1 MMSRLLSQISS
12 GVLSF
17 LCGVMLF
24 VPPAFSA
31 DIVLGNMMPGGGVI
45 HKKIISMRERRY
57 LNLIPQQNNFICVA
71 AALATILK
79 YAYDQDITERK
90 VLLDLFKIGDPEL
103 IRKKGFSLLDMKRYV
118 QSIGMRGR
126 GYQMSANK
134 LEEIK
139 VPTIVLMDLKG
150 YKHFVVLKK
159 VIGNQVYIADP
170 TLGNKIYDLKD
181 FAAMWNGVIFAVIG
195 SGYNRNTVLLKPEPL
210 LTAREL
216 MPTHRTL
223 TNAELLDFGFAN
235 ADLYK
240 F

>member
-1 MMSRLLSQISS
+1 MIFRLLSKISPA
-12 GVLSF
+12 VISF
-17 LCGVMLF
+17 LCSGMLF
-24 VPPAFSA
+24 VPTVFSA

-45 HKKIISMRERRY
+45 HKKIVSIRERRY
-57 LNLIPQQNNFICVA
+57 LNMIPQHTDFSCGA
-71 AALATILK
+71 ASLATILK
-79 YAYDQDITERK
+79 YAYDQDITENK
-90 VLLDLFKIGDPEL
+90 VLLDLFKISDPNL

-126 GYQMSANK
+126 GYQMTANK
-134 LEEIK
+134 LEQIK

-159 VIGNQVYIADP
+159 VMGNQVYIADP
-170 TLGNKIYDLKD
+170 TLGNKVYDLKD

-195 SGYNRNTVLLKPEPL
+195 SGYNRNNILLKPEPF
-210 LTAREL
+210 LTARKL
-216 MPTHRTL
+216 MPVHRTL